1 MFREYLLLYRERNMR
16 RALLDL
22 FDVLSTPPEERD
34 EYMDAELAAFPYVNG
49 GLFDGEKIKVPPF
62 TPDIIDLLIHQASEQ
77 FDWSAISPTI
87 FGAVFESTMNPAT
100 RRAGGLHYT
109 SVENIHKVI
118 DPLFL
123 DGLKE
128 ELAAAKAERTA
139 RNRRARLLA
148 FQERIAGLKFLDP
161 ACGSGNFLTETYL
174 SLRRLE
180 NEAVKELS
188 GEETVLG
195 FEGEHSP
202 IKVAISQF
210 HGIEIND
217 FAVSVA
223 KAALWIAESQ
233 AMQETE
239 NIVHRELDFLPL
251 KSYGNIVEGNALRMD
266 WEDVIPKAE
275 CRYIM
280 GNPPFVGKGFQ
291 TKEQK
296 SDMSEI
302 FQGIKG
308 YGNLDYV
315 TCWYKKATEY
325 MQDTE
330 IQTAF
335 VSTNSICQ
343 GIAVP
348 PLWKYLFERGIKIN
362 FAHRTFKWNS
372 ESYYKAAVYCVII
385 GFSFLEMSPKFYD
398 GNHPISVQNIN
409 AYLLDAPNIIVEG
422 RDKAMYDV
430 PPMIV
435 GSCPADGGGF
445 IISDVDFEKFIKKEP
460 LAKKFIHPYI
470 GSEELINGKMRYCLW
485 LKDCTP
491 TELDK
496 MPHVLE
502 RVQSVKTFRESSK
515 KEQTRR
521 RAETPTLFT
530 EDRYVERP
538 SIFMPQ
544 VSSSNDITTDIYTDG
559 TSTLWLVYAGRL
571 NFASDEQLQNLKVTR
586 DDILTSS
593 EEALFVADLTQSA
606 AEAAK
611 SAEAGKSIISSE
623 MTKTIKEAEGEN
635 EAIESTAV
643 FIANASFITDYKVEQ
658 LSQTYPI
665 SYLANNKD
673 FMLNSIASLT
683 KKENTLKIRKD
694 MSSSTYTATE
704 EQHRVVLAI
713 IFIVPLLIIA
723 AGIVVWNLRRRKR

>member
-1 MFREYLLLYRERNMR
+1 
-16 RALLDL
+16 
-22 FDVLSTPPEERD
+22 
-34 EYMDAELAAFPYVNG
+34 
-49 GLFDGEKIKVPPF
+49 
-62 TPDIIDLLIHQASEQ
+62 
-77 FDWSAISPTI
+77 
-87 FGAVFESTMNPAT
+87 
-100 RRAGGLHYT
+100 
-109 SVENIHKVI
+109 
-118 DPLFL
+118 
-123 DGLKE
+123 
-128 ELAAAKAERTA
+128 
-139 RNRRARLLA
+139 
-148 FQERIAGLKFLDP
+148 
-161 ACGSGNFLTETYL
+161 
-174 SLRRLE
+174 
-180 NEAVKELS
+180 
-188 GEETVLG
+188 
-195 FEGEHSP
+195 
-202 IKVAISQF
+202 
-210 HGIEIND
+210 
-217 FAVSVA
+217 
-223 KAALWIAESQ
+223 
-233 AMQETE
+233 
-239 NIVHRELDFLPL
+239 
-251 KSYGNIVEGNALRMD
+251 
-266 WEDVIPKAE
+266 
-275 CRYIM
+275 
-280 GNPPFVGKGFQ
+280 
-291 TKEQK
+291 
-296 SDMSEI
+296 MSEI

-544 VSSSNDITTDIYTDG
+544 VSSEKRKYIPIGFMDASVIASN
-559 TSTLWLVYAGRL
+559 LVYFMPNASLYHFGILTSNVHMAWMKVFAGRL
-571 NFASDEQLQNLKVTR
+571 EMRYRYNANIVYNNFPWPSPTPQQKERINKTAQEILDARAKFPEATLSILYNDLKMPPDLRKAHQANDRAVMAAYGFDVKTM
-586 DDILTSS
+586 T
-593 EEALFVADLTQSA
+593 EAACVAELMKMYREMATQS
-606 AEAAK
+606 
-611 SAEAGKSIISSE
+611 
-623 MTKTIKEAEGEN
+623 
-635 EAIESTAV
+635 
-643 FIANASFITDYKVEQ
+643 
-658 LSQTYPI
+658 
-665 SYLANNKD
+665 
-673 FMLNSIASLT
+673 
-683 KKENTLKIRKD
+683 
-694 MSSSTYTATE
+694 
-704 EQHRVVLAI
+704 
-713 IFIVPLLIIA
+713 
-723 AGIVVWNLRRRKR
+723 